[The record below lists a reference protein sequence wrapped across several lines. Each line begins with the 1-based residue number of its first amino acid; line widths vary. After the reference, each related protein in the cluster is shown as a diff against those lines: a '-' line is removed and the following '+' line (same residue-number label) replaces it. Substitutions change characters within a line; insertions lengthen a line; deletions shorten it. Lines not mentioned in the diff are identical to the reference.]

1 MYKYL
6 TPSITR
12 SLSFSLYTVWRL
24 NIIDSLLVSVKFNVS
39 WPSFLQNA
47 EFDDLTMEVT
57 NLREISETA
66 FTEIKKNELQFT
78 TSVKKLKT
86 TEIQLLVIS
95 NSVF

>member
-1 MYKYL
+1 MKKILVLILFINISIFGQQANDLKSAKINFKISTEDGKIYK
-6 TPSITR
+6 
-12 SLSFSLYTVWRL
+12 
-24 NIIDSLLVSVKFNVS
+24 
-39 WPSFLQNA
+39 
-47 EFDDLTMEVT
+47 VT

>member
-24 NIIDSLLVSVKFNVS
+24 NIIDSPLVSVKFNVS